1 MRVLRITKDVYKE
14 EYELGE
20 VLQGGKTEFQTLVSA
35 CYTKDALCFR
45 LVCKAAHK
53 LVAEYEGPC
62 TPVWRGDVAE
72 VFVSPYGDMH
82 WYYECDV
89 APNGSNFN
97 ARVYNP
103 DDRSGYAHCLDDDDV
118 ITRAQV
124 VEGGWI
130 AEIEIPFAVILKE
143 EDLGKIKELPWCGNV
158 YRINMGNGEHSS
170 FAPTKTEK
178 ITFHVP
184 SAFAKWEFE

>member
-82 WYYECDV
+82 WYYVCDV
-89 APNGSNFN
+89 APNGSNFK
-97 ARVYNP
+97 AQVYNP

-124 VEGGWI
+124 VEDGWI

>member
-20 VLQGGKTEFQTLVSA
+20 VLLGGKTEFQTLVSA

-97 ARVYNP
+97 AQVYNP

-118 ITRAQV
+118 ITHAQV
-124 VEGGWI
+124 VEDGWI

-143 EDLGKIKELPWCGNV
+143 EDLDKIKELPWCGNV

-170 FAPTKTEK
+170 FAPTKTKK